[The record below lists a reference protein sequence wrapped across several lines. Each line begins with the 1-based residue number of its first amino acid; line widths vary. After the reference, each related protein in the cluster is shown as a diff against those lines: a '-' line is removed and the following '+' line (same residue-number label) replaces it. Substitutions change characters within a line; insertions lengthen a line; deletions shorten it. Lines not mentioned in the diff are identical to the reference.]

1 MAKSSSSKV
10 FYRLMWVLVSA
21 LMLAPVFS
29 LFMLFGGTLIS
40 LVITLV
46 VVGAVSLL
54 TVLAMN
60 RWVPAKNK

>member
-10 FYRLMWVLVSA
+10 FYGLMWTLVSV
-21 LMLAPVFS
+21 LILAPVFS
-29 LFMLFGGTLIS
+29 LFVLFGGTLIS

-46 VVGAVSLL
+46 LAGSVSLL

-60 RWVPAKNK
+60 HLVPAKSK